1 MSHLIPWVVRGG
13 EDMRGGGGGGVGW
26 VISVARVCARICACM
41 W

>member
-13 EDMRGGGGGGVGW
+13 EDMRGGGGGVGW